1 MKNITDIYLE
11 RLKEKVSSKIS
22 KEITN
27 VNINEILNKNFI
39 KAHIENSRSKNFQQ
53 YYFKTI
59 KNDDYFLNNKF
70 FREFKT
76 QYALQGIDKKFLDNS
91 LEDNKKSILEKIYQE
106 NLTDLYF
113 ERFREA
119 EIKYG
124 NDFVYKDLGSFFA
137 KLVHTFLP
145 EKYCALDNPI
155 KDHFGLKKESFF
167 ISFLVISAAYRGWAI
182 DNKELI
188 SNIRQRFIKADTE
201 KLFDHDKITDLK
213 LLDLIFWSISNPPK
227 QKK

>member
-1 MKNITDIYLE
+1 MKNITGIYLD

-22 KEITN
+22 KEITDDKIDKI
-27 VNINEILNKNFI
+27 VNENFI
-39 KAHIENSRSKNFQQ
+39 EAHIEDPRSKKFQQ

-70 FREFKT
+70 FSEFKT
-76 QYALQGIDKKFLDNS
+76 QYALQGIDNKFLKS
-91 LEDNKKSILEKIYQE
+91 LEKDKQLILNEIKE
-106 NLTDLYF
+106 EDLAGLYF
-113 ERFREA
+113 GKFREA
-119 EIKYG
+119 KIKHG
-124 NDFVYKDLGSFFA
+124 NGSVYKDLGSFFA

-167 ISFLVISAAYRGWAI
+167 ISFLVISVAYRDWAI
-182 DNKELI
+182 NNKELI
-188 SNIRQRFIKADTE
+188 SNIRRRFLEADTE
-201 KLFDHDKITDLK
+201 KFFDHDKITDLK
-213 LLDLIFWSISNPPK
+213 LLDLIFWSKANPPK